1 MFEITA
7 ERIELD
13 ALVRAVRTDACGA
26 VVTFAGVVRETS
38 PDDPRP
44 VRCIN
49 YEAYPALA
57 LEQLREIAD
66 AARAAFGPL
75 EIAIVHRTGEL
86 ALGETSIA
94 IAVAAP
100 HRGRAFDA
108 CEYAIDEIKARLA
121 VWKQEVFADGERAW
135 RANAAPRD
143 EATPSR

>member
-143 EATPSR
+143 EAAPSR